1 MHAEIVIDSVWRFSM
16 NQLQFLRAL
25 VILNGLIPL
34 VMLGWDAYRGQLGAN
49 SVNNA
54 LHISGIMS
62 LVFLFLSLLM
72 SPLRWMTSWGGWV
85 AFRRALG
92 LYGFF
97 YAVVHLVIYVGFDRS
112 LSLTSTLN
120 EIWMRR
126 FLQVGSVAIVLMVPL
141 AVTSTN
147 GMIQRMGPK
156 RWKLLHRL
164 TYAVVILGVLHY
176 YMLVKSD
183 VREPLAFAGVLTVLL
198 GSRFGRHYSELL
210 QTSKKKP
217 SRQTPSEM
225 SEVAQL
231 SVKPEMPATVAS
243 STKPGKGWKGE
254 LRIAAI
260 FQETPDVRTLRLM
273 SSDGGE
279 FPFAFLPGQF
289 LNIQLTIDGKRINR
303 SYTLASSPTHS
314 DACELSIKRE
324 PMGLASRFIH
334 ETFKVGDV
342 LKVSGPSGKFIFTG
356 ENASGVV
363 LISGGVG
370 ITPVMSILRYLT
382 DRAWTGAIHFL
393 IVAKTEQDLI
403 FRDELQWLQSRHPNL
418 HICITLTRPDS
429 SSMWTGER
437 GRATAELLT
446 RVVPNLT
453 QLPVY
458 LCGPTEMMDATSE
471 LLISLG
477 VPASKIRTEAFAGR
491 KSSATDVES
500 GTALV
505 GDSAPATFSATR
517 TSMRPTMGETATI
530 LFSRSA
536 CSIQADADTTILEAA
551 ESLSIDIPYE
561 CRSGICGQCKTR
573 LLEGTV
579 QMDCEDALSASE
591 KANGL
596 ILACQARPQ
605 SHLKVDS

>member
-1 MHAEIVIDSVWRFSM
+1 M

-34 VMLGWDAYRGQLGAN
+34 VMLGWDAYQGQLGAN

-54 LHISGIMS
+54 LHITGILS
-62 LVFLFLSLLM
+62 LVFLFLSLM
-72 SPLRWMTSWGGWV
+72 ISPLRWMTGWGGWV

-97 YAVVHLVIYVGFDRS
+97 FAVVHLVIYIGFDRA

-126 FLQVGSVAIVLMVPL
+126 FLQVGAVAILLMVPL
-141 AVTSTN
+141 AVTSNN

-183 VREPLAFAGVLTVLL
+183 VRQPLAFAGVLTVLL
-198 GSRFGRHYSELL
+198 GSRVGRHYSELL
-210 QTSKKKP
+210 QASQKKP
-217 SRQTPSEM
+217 MALTAPNVSKAAQPPVQSVVQPAAPTATSSAKPSK
-225 SEVAQL
+225 A
-231 SVKPEMPATVAS
+231 
-243 STKPGKGWKGE
+243 WKGE

-260 FQETPDVRTLRLM
+260 FQETPDVRTIRLM
-273 SSDGGE
+273 STDGGE
-279 FPFAFLPGQF
+279 FPFAYQPGQF
-289 LNIQLTIDGKRINR
+289 LNIQLMIDGKRVNR
-303 SYTLASSPTHS
+303 SYTLASSPTRA

-334 ETFKVGDV
+334 ETFKVSDV
-342 LKVSGPSGKFIFTG
+342 LKVSGPSGKFTFTG
-356 ENASGVV
+356 DNASGVV
-363 LISGGVG
+363 LIAGGVG

-382 DRAWTGAIHFL
+382 DRAWTGNIHFL

-403 FRDELQWLQSRHPNL
+403 FRDEIRWLQSRHPNL
-418 HICITLTRPDS
+418 HVCVTLTRPDS
-429 SSMWTGER
+429 SGMWTGDR
-437 GRATAELLT
+437 GRATGELFT
-446 RVVPNLT
+446 RFVPNLA

-458 LCGPTEMMDATSE
+458 LCGPNEMMDATTE
-471 LLISLG
+471 LLVGLG
-477 VPASKIRTEAFAGR
+477 VPSSKIHTEAFSGKKSAAAGGANIDTDTASVAPSAVA
-491 KSSATDVES
+491 KSPAMPMQHATA
-500 GTALV
+500 GT
-505 GDSAPATFSATR
+505 T
-517 TSMRPTMGETATI
+517 TI
-530 LFSRSA
+530 RFSRS
-536 CSIQADADTTILEAA
+536 SNSTQVDADTTILEAA
-551 ESLSIDIPYE
+551 ESVSVEIPYE

-573 LLEGTV
+573 LIEGAV
-579 QMDCEDALSASE
+579 RMDCEDALSPPE
-591 KANGL
+591 KASGW

-605 SHLKVDS
+605 SNVSVDA

>member
-1 MHAEIVIDSVWRFSM
+1 M

-25 VILNGLIPL
+25 VILNGFIPL

-54 LHISGIMS
+54 LHITGILS

-72 SPLRWMTSWGGWV
+72 SPLRWMTGWGGWV

-97 YAVVHLVIYVGFDRS
+97 YAVVHLVIYVGFDRA

-126 FLQVGSVAIVLMVPL
+126 FLQVGAVAILLMVPL

-183 VREPLAFAGVLTVLL
+183 VRQPLAFAGVLTVLL

-210 QTSKKKP
+210 QASKKKP
-217 SRQTPSEM
+217 AALTATNVSKDAQPSVSGAAHPVTPTANS
-225 SEVAQL
+225 SA
-231 SVKPEMPATVAS
+231 KPSKA
-243 STKPGKGWKGE
+243 WKGE
-254 LRIAAI
+254 LRVAAI
-260 FQETPDVRTLRLM
+260 FQETPDVRTIRLM
-273 SSDGGE
+273 STDGGE
-279 FPFAFLPGQF
+279 FPFVYQPGQF
-289 LNIQLTIDGKRINR
+289 LNIQLMIDGKRVNR
-303 SYTLASSPTHS
+303 SYTLASSPTRT

-334 ETFKVGDV
+334 ENFKVGDV
-342 LKVSGPSGKFIFTG
+342 LKVSGPSGKFTFTG
-356 ENASGVV
+356 DSASGVV
-363 LISGGVG
+363 LIAGGVG

-382 DRAWTGAIHFL
+382 DRAWTGNIHFL

-403 FRDELQWLQSRHPNL
+403 FRDELRWLQSRHSNL
-418 HICITLTRPDS
+418 HVCITLTRPDS
-429 SSMWTGER
+429 GGMWTGDR
-437 GRATAELLT
+437 GRATAELFN
-446 RVVPNLT
+446 RFVPNLT

-458 LCGPTEMMDATSE
+458 LCGPNEMMDATTE
-471 LLISLG
+471 LLLVLG
-477 VPASKIRTEAFAGR
+477 VPSSKIHTEAFSGKKSAAAGGANSDADTASVAPSTVA
-491 KSSATDVES
+491 KSPVTSPAMPMQHATA
-500 GTALV
+500 G
-505 GDSAPATFSATR
+505 
-517 TSMRPTMGETATI
+517 TATI
-530 LFSRSA
+530 RFSRS
-536 CSIQADADTTILEAA
+536 SNSTQVDADTTILEAA
-551 ESLSIDIPYE
+551 ESVSVEIPY
-561 CRSGICGQCKTR
+561 
-573 LLEGTV
+573 
-579 QMDCEDALSASE
+579 
-591 KANGL
+591 
-596 ILACQARPQ
+596 
-605 SHLKVDS
+605 

>member
-1 MHAEIVIDSVWRFSM
+1 M
-16 NQLQFLRAL
+16 NELQFLRAL
-25 VILNGLIPL
+25 VTLNGLIPL

-54 LHISGIMS
+54 LHITGILS

-72 SPLRWMTSWGGWV
+72 SPLRWMTGWGGWV

-97 YAVVHLVIYVGFDRS
+97 YAVVHLVIYIGFDRS

-126 FLQVGSVAIVLMVPL
+126 FLQVGAVAILLMVPL

-183 VREPLAFAGVLTVLL
+183 VRQPLAFAGVLTVLL
-198 GSRFGRHYSELL
+198 GSRVGRHYSELL
-210 QTSKKKP
+210 QASQKKP
-217 SRQTPSEM
+217 MALTAPNVSKAAQPPVQSVVQPAAPTATSSAKPSK
-225 SEVAQL
+225 A
-231 SVKPEMPATVAS
+231 
-243 STKPGKGWKGE
+243 WKGE

-260 FQETPDVRTLRLM
+260 FQETPDVRTIRLM
-273 SSDGGE
+273 STDGGE
-279 FPFAFLPGQF
+279 FPFAYQPGQF
-289 LNIQLTIDGKRINR
+289 LNIQLMIDGKRVNR
-303 SYTLASSPTHS
+303 SYTLASSPTRA

-334 ETFKVGDV
+334 ETFKVSDV
-342 LKVSGPSGKFIFTG
+342 LKVSGPSGKFTFTG
-356 ENASGVV
+356 DNASGVV
-363 LISGGVG
+363 LIAGGVG

-382 DRAWTGAIHFL
+382 DRAWTGNIHFL

-403 FRDELQWLQSRHPNL
+403 FRDEIRWLQSRHPNL
-418 HICITLTRPDS
+418 HVCVTLTRPES
-429 SSMWTGER
+429 NSMWTGDR
-437 GRATAELLT
+437 GRATGELFT
-446 RVVPNLT
+446 RFVPNLA

-458 LCGPTEMMDATSE
+458 LCGPNEMMDATTE
-471 LLISLG
+471 LLVGLG
-477 VPASKIRTEAFAGR
+477 VPSSKIHTEAFSGKKSAAAGGANIDTDTASVAPSAVA
-491 KSSATDVES
+491 KSPAMPMQHATA
-500 GTALV
+500 GT
-505 GDSAPATFSATR
+505 T
-517 TSMRPTMGETATI
+517 TI
-530 LFSRSA
+530 RFSRS
-536 CSIQADADTTILEAA
+536 SNSTQVDADTTILEAA
-551 ESLSIDIPYE
+551 ESVSVEIPYE

-573 LLEGTV
+573 LIEGAV
-579 QMDCEDALSASE
+579 RMDCEDALSPPE
-591 KANGL
+591 KASGW

-605 SHLKVDS
+605 SNVSVDA